1 MMEVGTF
8 RISATYPTWSTG
20 PHASARAGK
29 PAALLDMQS
38 MSHTLLA
45 YP

>member
-1 MMEVGTF
+1 MTGTF

-20 PHASARAGK
+20 PHAMASAGL
-29 PAALLDMQS
+29 PAARRDMQS
-38 MSHTLLA
+38 MSQTLLA